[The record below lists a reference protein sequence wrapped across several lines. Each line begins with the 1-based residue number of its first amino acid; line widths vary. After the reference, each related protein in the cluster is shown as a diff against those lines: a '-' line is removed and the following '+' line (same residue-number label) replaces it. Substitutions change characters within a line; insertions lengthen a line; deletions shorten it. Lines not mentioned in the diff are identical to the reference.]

1 MDPRAQVIKFLPAL
15 RRYAQAYAGCR
26 QRGDAYV
33 EICLEVLTEDP
44 RWLQRGKT
52 LKLDL
57 FKLLHAV
64 IDRCGEP
71 LAPEAPAADYEA
83 RLRQSILGLAPLR
96 RRLVLLLSF
105 EDLQTPDLAYIMGLS
120 EAQTRTELETAWSDI
135 GKRPTARVLIVE
147 DEELIAMD
155 MSDTVEELGHTVVGV
170 AKSEQSAVDMAYETS
185 PELVLADVRLR
196 GGGNGARA
204 IERII
209 GRNPGVPVIFVTGH
223 PDGVHPDAASSIYCV
238 AKPFNREVLKQT
250 IAHALKKS
258 TGPRPLYM

>member
-1 MDPRAQVIKFLPAL
+1 MDPRAQVVKLLPAL
-15 RRYAQAYAGCR
+15 RRYAHAYAGGR
-26 QRGDAYV
+26 ARGDSYV
-33 EICLEVLTEDP
+33 EICLEVMAEDP

-71 LAPEAPAADYEA
+71 AISEDPADDHTA
-83 RLRQSILGLAPLR
+83 RLRQAILSLPSLR
-96 RRLVLLLSF
+96 RRLVLMLSF
-105 EDLQTPDLAYIMGLS
+105 EDLQTPDLAYIVGLD
-120 EAQTRTELETAWSDI
+120 ENQTRAELEAAWNEI

-170 AKSEQSAVDMAYETS
+170 ARSEQSAVEMALQTS

-196 GGGNGARA
+196 GGGSGTRA

-209 GRNPGVPVIFVTGH
+209 GKSPVPVIFVTGY
-223 PDGVHPDAASSIYCV
+223 PDGVRSDAGSSIYCV

-250 IAHALKKS
+250 IAQALKQS

>member
-1 MDPRAQVIKFLPAL
+1 MDPRAHVIKFLPAL
-15 RRYAQAYAGCR
+15 RRYAHAYAGCR

-33 EICLEVLTEDP
+33 EICLEVMTEDP
-44 RWLQRGKT
+44 RWLQRGRT

-71 LAPEAPAADYEA
+71 LAPETAATDHEG
-83 RLRQSILGLAPLR
+83 RLRHAILSLAPLR
-96 RRLVLLLSF
+96 RRLVLMLSF

-120 EAQTRTELETAWSDI
+120 DAETRAELEAAWSDI
-135 GKRPTARVLIVE
+135 GRRPTARVLIVE

-170 AKSEQSAVDMAYETS
+170 ARSEQSAVEMAQQTS

-196 GGGNGARA
+196 GGGSGTRA

-209 GRNPGVPVIFVTGH
+209 GKSPVPVIFVTGH
-223 PDGVHPDAASSIYCV
+223 PDGVHPDEGSSIYCV

-250 IAHALKKS
+250 IAHALKQS

>member
-1 MDPRAQVIKFLPAL
+1 MDPRVQVIKFLPAL
-15 RRYAQAYAGCR
+15 RRYAHAYAGDR

-33 EICLEVLTEDP
+33 EICLEVLTEDK
-44 RWLQRGKT
+44 RWLERGKT

-71 LAPEAPAADYEA
+71 LGPEHPEMASHED
-83 RLRQSILGLAPLR
+83 RLRQAILGLAPLR
-96 RRLVLLLSF
+96 RRLVLMLSF
-105 EDLQTPDLAYIMGLS
+105 EDLQTRDLAYIVGLS
-120 EAQTRTELETAWSDI
+120 EGEARAELEAAWADI

-155 MSDTVEELGHTVVGV
+155 MTDTVEELGHTVVGV
-170 AKSEQSAVDMAYETS
+170 AKSEQSAIDMAREMS

-196 GGGNGARA
+196 GGGSGTRA
-204 IERII
+204 IERIL
-209 GRNPGVPVIFVTGH
+209 GKSPVPVIFVTGY
-223 PDGVHPDAASSIYCV
+223 PDGVRSDAGSSIYCV

-250 IAHALKKS
+250 IAHALKKA
-258 TGPRPLYM
+258 TGPRPMYM

>member
-1 MDPRAQVIKFLPAL
+1 MDPRAQVVKFLPAL
-15 RRYAQAYAGCR
+15 RRYAHAYAGCR
-26 QRGDAYV
+26 TRGDAFV
-33 EICLEVLTEDP
+33 EICLEVMTEDR
-44 RWLQRGKT
+44 RWLQRGRT

-71 LAPEAPAADYEA
+71 LAAQEPAADYES
-83 RLRQSILGLAPLR
+83 RLRQTILSLPALR
-96 RRLVLLLSF
+96 RRLVLMLSF
-105 EDLQTPDLAYIMGLS
+105 EDLQTPDLAYIVGLS
-120 EAQTRTELETAWSDI
+120 EAETRAELEAAWAEI

-170 AKSEQSAVDMAYETS
+170 ARSEQSAIEMALQTS

-196 GGGNGARA
+196 GGGSGTRA
-204 IERII
+204 IERIL
-209 GRNPGVPVIFVTGH
+209 GKSPVPVIFVTGH
-223 PDGVHPDAASSIYCV
+223 PDGVRSDAAASIYCV

-250 IAHALKKS
+250 IAHALKQS